1 MNRLDLKMKKSVK
14 YIVIWIVLTVL
25 CCIGC
30 ELILRARELELS
42 DNDIVVTGIT
52 RITTSTILNLSEIE
66 HLPGVRGSNWRIEIT
81 NLDNFTYTIRLT
93 SNRTLITRTIQTNN
107 LTINGSGFYPD
118 RYASYSM
125 NGTMNINEI
134 YYAGDYEE
142 DFYFYV
148 EDGNFSIANLSQI
161 GLYNSILFHDGGE
174 EYIKSSPDNHL
185 VQFNFTSNPIIRVT
199 CEEGTYLDLI
209 SYLSEMKIN
218 GKIKI
223 DRMKNAV
230 GINGNLYLNTPITF
244 KGKDM
249 RIITSQMPDEG
260 SDGTHGWVEYPEYWI
275 MRIQSE
281 KGVTVKG
288 DGIPYW
294 ILGPIISTYIVLVGI
309 VILRIWKK
317 NKEKTVH
324 RNNEH
329 KSKPPPHNP
338 NL

>member
-1 MNRLDLKMKKSVK
+1 MEKIVK
-14 YIVIWIVLTVL
+14 YIVIWVVLTVL
-25 CCIGC
+25 CCIGS

-81 NLDNFTYTIRLT
+81 DLDNFTYTIRLT

-107 LTINGSGFYPD
+107 LTINGSAFYPD

-125 NGTMNINEI
+125 NGTMRINEI

-161 GLYNSILFHDGGE
+161 GLYNSILTHDGGE

-185 VQFNFTSNPIIRVT
+185 VQFNFTSNPVIWVT
-199 CEEGTYLDLI
+199 CEEGTYMDLI
-209 SYLSEMKIN
+209 SYLSVMKIN
-218 GKIKI
+218 GNIRI
-223 DRMKNAV
+223 DRIKNAV
-230 GINGNLYLNTPITF
+230 GINGNLYLNAPITF
-244 KGKDM
+244 KGNDM
-249 RIITSQMPDEG
+249 RIYTTQMPDEG
-260 SDGTHGWVEYPEYWI
+260 YKNIHSVWDPPPEHWVI
-275 MRIQSE
+275 RIHSE

-288 DGIPYW
+288 SGIPYW
-294 ILGPIISTYIVLVGI
+294 TLGPIVSTYIVLVGI
-309 VILRIWKK
+309 LILRIWKK
-317 NKEKTVH
+317 NKEKAVH
-324 RNNEH
+324 RNNGNM
-329 KSKPPPHNP
+329 SKPPPHGP
-338 NL
+338 NW